1 MKFVDRVI
9 QKLYVEPEQEPH
21 PHFPFCSMTLTLTL
35 TRWPWDKDLAYIS
48 WRYIS
53 VPEMK
58 FVDQHFQKLQPEQS
72 EQDTVR
78 LTTDQTEHITSP
90 HSRAATRFK

>member
-1 MKFVDRVI
+1 
-9 QKLYVEPEQEPH
+9 
-21 PHFPFCSMTLTLTL
+21 
-35 TRWPWDKDLAYIS
+35 
-48 WRYIS
+48 
-53 VPEMK
+53 MK